1 MSIRKGLICACLFAF
16 APGLAA
22 LPYCTSLGNPIGNR
36 GKENCPVDLVNGTI
50 ECPLESGL
58 MAIVELPT
66 TEVCLEQV
74 DAPVPVVHECV
85 PAPGGMVC
93 EGWAQEVSVPK
104 RYLSYSWS
112 VRVGYVTTQYDTGH
126 EAYVDFGCNNG
137 QSVRVTMTVTNGT
150 YSASTQQSY
159 TCGDDIQ

>member
-1 MSIRKGLICACLFAF
+1 MTIRTTLICALSLALSPAVHALNFCNGSGSTESCQPDPPAADSQLKC
-16 APGLAA
+16 PG
-22 LPYCTSLGNPIGNR
+22 
-36 GKENCPVDLVNGTI
+36 
-50 ECPLESGL
+50 ESGL
-58 MAIVELPT
+58 MVIQS
-66 TEVCLEQV
+66 TESAPLCVLEV
-74 DAPVPVVHECV
+74 NAPVALLHECV

-112 VRVGYVTTQYDTGH
+112 VRVGWVTTQYDTGH